1 MNILQSY
8 LNLNLSKLNS
18 HDAVVTIEN
27 PVEEGDA
34 NGELALFEQ
43 FVDCVIKLEV
53 SKEDSVITIGS
64 LLISLLFPSDI
75 VIDILRPPVMF
86 VS

>member
-1 MNILQSY
+1 
-8 LNLNLSKLNS
+8 
-18 HDAVVTIEN
+18 VTIEKHG
-27 PVEEGDA
+27 EEGDA
-34 NGELALFEQ
+34 NGEVVLFEQ

-53 SKEDSVITIGS
+53 SKDSVITIGS

-75 VIDILRPPVMF
+75 VIDILRPVMF